1 MKLKIAGYTEAR
13 RIINQGWPTKVISIV
28 DYETRRLVDD
38 DQNNI
43 TGIFW
48 DTLEGPKKDILE
60 PIFKFF
66 DSITENDNV
75 LIHCS
80 AGISRSTATALALL
94 LSKGFDYDSAIK
106 IVYKARPQACPND
119 TVLKLYDDYSGLNGR
134 LIKKYAVT
142 KGQFISDFNNYAFKG
157 TENDDLKMGFSDLLK
172 SYTDADFLPTEE
184 ELNEFDNHLSDIS
197 NDILRLIKNDK
208 T

>member
-13 RIINQGWPTKVISIV
+13 KIINQGWPTKVISIV
-28 DYETRRLVDD
+28 DYEIRRLVDD

-48 DTLEGPKKDILE
+48 DTLTSPKAELLN

-66 DSITENDNV
+66 DNITNDDNV

-80 AGISRSTATALALL
+80 AGISRSTATAIAML
-94 LSKGFDYDSAIK
+94 LSKGFDYETSIK

-119 TVLKLYDDYSGLNGR
+119 TVLALYDEYSGLNGE
-134 LIKKYAVT
+134 LIKKYSVT
-142 KGQFISDFNNYAFKG
+142 KGQFLADFNDYVNSDPNSEDF
-157 TENDDLKMGFSDLLK
+157 NMGYSDLLK
-172 SYTDADFLPTEE
+172 SYNDADFIPTEE
-184 ELNEFDNHLSDIS
+184 ELNAFDDHLSDIS
-197 NDILRLIKNDK
+197 GDILSMLRKG
-208 T
+208 